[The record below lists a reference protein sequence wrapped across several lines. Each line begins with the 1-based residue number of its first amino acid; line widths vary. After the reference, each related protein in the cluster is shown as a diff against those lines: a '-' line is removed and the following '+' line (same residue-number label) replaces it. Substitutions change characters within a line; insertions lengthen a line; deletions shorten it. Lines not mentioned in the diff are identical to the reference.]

1 MGAQLGGKG
10 AFADINMTPLID
22 IVLVVLII
30 MMVNIP
36 IQIEEM
42 GLNLPSPLP
51 PPTNQEPNPDQL
63 VVMVYKDVNTKELSL
78 ALNRRVMK
86 EDELFYEVTR
96 RLKPMTNK
104 IVFIDAHP
112 MAQYGLIV
120 DLMDTSRE
128 AGAEKV
134 AFAKMKETGPLEATE
149 VSPGSMPRGVT
160 FGSPSVVGEMTEK
173 RVYERF
179 EPLQATV
186 NGCYATA
193 LGANPST
200 VGRVVLR
207 VDVGPQG
214 ELMDVSIQTDT
225 TNDKALTE
233 CIKQTA
239 SGVKFEA
246 LGDEKTARI
255 QYPFLFSPG

>member
-1 MGAQLGGKG
+1 VGAQLGGKG
-10 AFADINMTPLID
+10 AFSDINMTPLID

-63 VVMVYKDVNTKELSL
+63 VVMVYKDANTKELSL

-112 MAQYGLIV
+112 EVDYGRVIDMV
-120 DLMDTSRE
+120 DISRE

-134 AFAKMKETGPLEATE
+134 AFAKMKETGPLEATS
-149 VSPGSMPRGVT
+149 VSPGALPRGVT

-173 RVYERF
+173 KAYTVF
-179 EPLQATV
+179 EPHQAQVTS
-186 NGCYATA
+186 CYAAA
-193 LGANPST
+193 LGVNPQAA
-200 VGRVVLR
+200 GRLVVS

-214 ELMDVSIQTDT
+214 EIMGSTEVTNTVGDSELMKCVMAVLPT
-225 TNDKALTE
+225 LR
-233 CIKQTA
+233 
-239 SGVKFEA
+239 FEE
-246 LGDEKTARI
+246 LGDQKTARI
-255 QYPFLFSPG
+255 HYPFLMSPG